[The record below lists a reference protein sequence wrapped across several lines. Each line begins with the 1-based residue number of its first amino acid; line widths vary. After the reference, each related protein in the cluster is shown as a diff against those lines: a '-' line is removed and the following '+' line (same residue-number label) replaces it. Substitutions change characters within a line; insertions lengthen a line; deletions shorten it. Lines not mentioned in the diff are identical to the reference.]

1 MPLED
6 VLDDLRE
13 LERMLRSAP
22 VQEQFKSAS
31 ADERAK
37 FVGLRQEVTV
47 LVGRLTNAQLA
58 GTAEQLDAL
67 ASDLR
72 AGMADLQGRL
82 AKVDKTLAILH
93 TLAAVVGVAARIALL
108 VR

>member
-1 MPLED
+1 MPLDD

-22 VQEQFKSAS
+22 VQEHFKSAS
-31 ADERAK
+31 ADERAR

-58 GTAEQLDAL
+58 GTLSQLDAL
-67 ASDLR
+67 AGELQ
-72 AGMADLQGRL
+72 AGMRDLQVRL
-82 AKVDKTLAILH
+82 TRLDETLAFLH
-93 TLAAVVGVAARIALL
+93 TLAAVVGVGARIALL
-108 VR
+108 VK

>member
-22 VQEQFKSAS
+22 VQDHFRSAS

-37 FVGLRQEVTV
+37 FIGLRQEVTV

-67 ASDLR
+67 AGELR
-72 AGMADLQGRL
+72 AGIADFQTRLGRL
-82 AKVDKTLAILH
+82 DSTLAILH
-93 TLAAVVGVAARIALL
+93 ALGAVVGVAARIALL

>member
-1 MPLED
+1 MPLDD

-22 VQEQFKSAS
+22 VQEHFKSAS
-31 ADERAK
+31 ADERAR

-58 GTAEQLDAL
+58 GTLSQLDAL
-67 ASDLR
+67 AGELQ
-72 AGMADLQGRL
+72 AGMRDLQVRL
-82 AKVDKTLAILH
+82 TRLDETLAFLH
-93 TLAAVVGVAARIALL
+93 TLAGVVGVGARIALL
-108 VR
+108 VK

>member
-1 MPLED
+1 MPLAD

-22 VQEQFKSAS
+22 VQDHFRSVSAE
-31 ADERAK
+31 ERAK
-37 FVGLRQEVTV
+37 FVGLRQEVSV

-67 ASDLR
+67 AGEFQS
-72 AGMADLQGRL
+72 GMADLQARL
-82 AKVDKTLAILH
+82 TRLDETLAFLH
-93 TLAAVVGVAARIALL
+93 TLAAVVGVGARIALL
-108 VR
+108 VG